1 MSPRLARLP
10 RLRLHLRLHLHQA
23 GLTLVEMMVAMAI
36 GLAVVLAAARLLG
49 LASDA
54 HAAQVDAAALDDAGR
69 YALDIVGRAVRQAAH
84 ADPLQLDLSAPLDVL
99 PARLAGL
106 DAHSLGSTTAAIAVP
121 LAAVANGSDVLAVR
135 FPGAGG
141 GANGDGSVLDC
152 AGFGV
157 PSFEEG
163 WSIFYVAKNGDGEP
177 ELRCKYRGAGN
188 WKADAVV
195 AGVDS
200 FQVLYGIDTDTPR
213 DGTVNRYVNAQA
225 IQALDVAFAGLPAP
239 ELNRRTWWK
248 RVVSVRIALLLH
260 GTRSTRHGQPNAVF
274 ALFGPLHAA
283 NAAAGDTGTVV
294 REASLP
300 DGVRRRE
307 RRLFSITVALP
318 AAAL

>member
-1 MSPRLARLP
+1 MIGLSRVS
-10 RLRLHLRLHLHQA
+10 QA

-49 LASDA
+49 LANHA
-54 HAAQVDAAALDDAGR
+54 YAAQVEAAALDDAGR

-84 ADPLQLDLSAPLDVL
+84 ADPLELDLSAPVDVL

-106 DAHSLGSTTAAIAVP
+106 DARSLGSSTAGIATP

-141 GANGDGSVLDC
+141 GTNGDGSVLNC
-152 AGFGV
+152 AGFAV

-177 ELRCKYRGAGN
+177 ELRCKYRGSGGGS
-188 WKADAVV
+188 WSADAVV

-213 DGTVNRYVNAQA
+213 DGAANRYLNADA
-225 IQALDVAFAGLPAP
+225 IQTLDAAYAGLPAQ
-239 ELNRRTWWK
+239 ELNQRTWWK
-248 RVVSVRIALLLH
+248 RVVSVRVALLLH
-260 GTRSTRHGQPNAVF
+260 GARTTRHGVANTEFQ
-274 ALFGPLHAA
+274 LFGPLHAA
-283 NAAAGDTGTVV
+283 EAAAGDTGTVV
-294 REASLP
+294 REDALP
-300 DGVRRRE
+300 DQLRRRE
-307 RRLFSITVALP
+307 RRLFSMTVALP
-318 AAAL
+318 AGAL